1 MQMEESGFVQ
11 ERWRDNIVTL
21 PNFISILRLCAV
33 PIFVVLLINKD
44 DPLSAAILLSVLGA
58 TDWVDGWVARRF
70 NQISELGKILDP
82 TADRIMFL
90 VAVFSMLI
98 DGSVPVWFGVLTL
111 IREGVVAIAALI
123 LGGLGARALTVT
135 WIGKTSSFGLMFAFP
150 LFLFSTA
157 VHGTQS
163 SIYEVLAYVIG
174 LPSLL
179 LHFWAAFGYIPLAR
193 TALRD
198 HREQML

>member
-1 MQMEESGFVQ
+1 MEESSFTQ
-11 ERWRDNIVTL
+11 ERWRDNIVTI

-123 LGGLGARALTVT
+123 LGGLGARALSVT
-135 WIGKTSSFGLMFAFP
+135 WVGKTSSFGLMFAFP

-193 TALRD
+193 NALRE
-198 HREQML
+198 HRDQML

>member
-1 MQMEESGFVQ
+1 MEESGFVQ

-44 DPLSAAILLSVLGA
+44 DTLSAAILLSVLGA

-198 HREQML
+198 HREQMH

>member
-1 MQMEESGFVQ
+1 MEESSFTQ
-11 ERWRDNIVTL
+11 ERWRDNIFTI

-44 DPLSAAILLSVLGA
+44 DPLSAAILLSILGA

-135 WIGKTSSFGLMFAFP
+135 WVGKTSSFGLMFAFP

-193 TALRD
+193 TALRE
-198 HREQML
+198 HRDQML

>member
-1 MQMEESGFVQ
+1 MEESGITQ
-11 ERWRDNIVTL
+11 ERWRDNVVTI
-21 PNFISILRLCAV
+21 PNLISILRLCAV
-33 PIFVVLLINKD
+33 PIFVILLINKD
-44 DPLSAAILLSVLGA
+44 DPLSAAILLSILGA

-82 TADRIMFL
+82 TADRVMFL

-111 IREGVVAIAALI
+111 IREGVVAVAALI

-135 WIGKTSSFGLMFAFP
+135 WVGKTSSFGLMFAFP

-163 SIYEVLAYVIG
+163 TIYEVLAYVIG

-193 TALRD
+193 TALRE
-198 HREQML
+198 HRDQML

>member
-1 MQMEESGFVQ
+1 MEESSFTQ
-11 ERWRDNIVTL
+11 ERWRDNIFTI

-33 PIFVVLLINKD
+33 PIFVVLLINKE
-44 DPLSAAILLSVLGA
+44 DPLSAAILLSILGA

-135 WIGKTSSFGLMFAFP
+135 WVGKTSSFGLMFAFP

-193 TALRD
+193 TALRE
-198 HREQML
+198 HRDQML

>member
-1 MQMEESGFVQ
+1 MEESSFTQ
-11 ERWRDNIVTL
+11 ERWRDNIVTI

-123 LGGLGARALTVT
+123 LGGLGARALSVT
-135 WIGKTSSFGLMFAFP
+135 WVGKTSSFGLMFAFP

-193 TALRD
+193 TALRE
-198 HREQML
+198 HRDQML

>member
-1 MQMEESGFVQ
+1 MEESSFTQ
-11 ERWRDNIVTL
+11 ERWRDNIFTI

-44 DPLSAAILLSVLGA
+44 DPLSAAILLSILGA

-98 DGSVPVWFGVLTL
+98 DGSVPIWFGVLTL

-135 WIGKTSSFGLMFAFP
+135 WVGKTSSFGLMFAFP

-193 TALRD
+193 TALRE
-198 HREQML
+198 HRDQML

>member
-1 MQMEESGFVQ
+1 MEESGFVQ

-193 TALRD
+193 AALRD

>member
-1 MQMEESGFVQ
+1 MEESGITQ
-11 ERWRDNIVTL
+11 ERWRDNIFTI
-21 PNFISILRLCAV
+21 PNLISIMRLCAV
-33 PIFVVLLINKD
+33 PIFVVLLLNKD
-44 DPLSAAILLSVLGA
+44 DPLSAAILLSILGA

-98 DGSVPVWFGVLTL
+98 DGSVPAWFGVLTL

-163 SIYEVLAYVIG
+163 TIYEVLAYVIG

-193 TALRD
+193 TALRE

>member
-1 MQMEESGFVQ
+1 MEESSFTQ
-11 ERWRDNIVTL
+11 ERWRDNIFTI

-44 DPLSAAILLSVLGA
+44 DPLSAAILLSILGA

-111 IREGVVAIAALI
+111 IREGVVAVAALI

-135 WIGKTSSFGLMFAFP
+135 WVGKTSSFGLMFAFP

-163 SIYEVLAYVIG
+163 TIYEVLAYVIG

-193 TALRD
+193 TALRE
-198 HREQML
+198 HRDQML